1 MIGSFNQLSV
11 TFCGSHFYGLF
22 CFDLILA
29 ALFEGQ
35 EFEAQ
40 SKRLLE
46 LSQLE
51 LLGLVLDLYR
61 YEKDL
66 MTRFGAS

>member
-11 TFCGSHFYGLF
+11 TFCGNHFYGLF

-29 ALFEGQ
+29 ASFEGQ
-35 EFEAQ
+35 EFEAK

>member
-1 MIGSFNQLSV
+1 MIGSFYKLLV

-29 ALFEGQ
+29 ALYKGQ
-35 EFEAQ
+35 EFEAK

-46 LSQLE
+46 LSELE
-51 LLGLVLDLYR
+51 LLGLVLVFCR

-66 MTRFGAS
+66 MTRSGAS